1 MLLIMTTI
9 IYCVIYLVN
18 DTGCQPSY
26 FLYCCHSH
34 IISSAIV
41 KAPDLYRDKI
51 FRVADLKSLSFFSF
65 PSYLDEISLFLF
77 SWSFEFR
84 DFFFPSGWGCW
95 CLAQTPCWRTRSPNL
110 KPQETLDTH
119 FSRLLRHAW
128 ATLGTFFNL
137 GHHTGQWL
145 NNWKEMKWSYQSQFN
160 ISIFRYISLA

>member
-1 MLLIMTTI
+1 MFGTHAHYKASSCHMLLIMTTI

-95 CLAQTPCWRTRSPNL
+95 CLAQTPSWRTRSPNL
-110 KPQETLDTH
+110 KPQETLVPI
-119 FSRLLRHAW
+119 LVA
-128 ATLGTFFNL
+128 
-137 GHHTGQWL
+137 
-145 NNWKEMKWSYQSQFN
+145 SYDMHGLHWEH
-160 ISIFRYISLA
+160 SLTSVTTRGNG